1 MTNVTQP
8 TLGRTVVLSLL
19 LATAWLLWSGLY
31 KPLLLSLGLVSS
43 VITVFIIRRMK
54 FFDEELYSL
63 HFSWR
68 LVGFWGW
75 LGKEIWL
82 SSIEVAK
89 IVLHPKCPISP
100 RTLEIHISADDNFT
114 QLLLGNS
121 ITLTPGTLT
130 LDVHEGKLT
139 VHTLTDAGAKALLS
153 GEMAAKV
160 NYVTGANACS
170 Q

>member
-1 MTNVTQP
+1 MTHIRQP
-8 TLGRTVVLSLL
+8 TLGRTVALSLI

-31 KPLLLSLGLVSS
+31 KPLLLILGFLSCAL
-43 VITVFIIRRMK
+43 TVLIVRRMK
-54 FFDEELYSL
+54 LFDDETYSL

-68 LVGFWGW
+68 LVRFWGW
-75 LGKEIWL
+75 LAKEIWL

-89 IVLHPKCPISP
+89 IVLHPKCPVSP
-100 RTLEIHISADDNFT
+100 RIVVLQTRASDNFT
-114 QLLLGNS
+114 QVLLGNS

-130 LDVHEGKLT
+130 LDVHEGQLT

-153 GEMAAKV
+153 GEMAAHV
-160 NYVTGANACS
+160 NHVTGAETCL

>member
-8 TLGRTVVLSLL
+8 TLGRTVVLSLI

-31 KPLLLSLGLVSS
+31 KPLLLSLGLVSCA
-43 VITVFIIRRMK
+43 ITVVVIRRMK
-54 FFDEELYSL
+54 FFDDELYSL

-68 LVGFWGW
+68 LVRFWGW

-89 IVLHPKCPISP
+89 IVLHPKRPISP
-100 RTLEIHISADDNFT
+100 RTVELHTNADDNFT

-160 NYVTGANACS
+160 NHVTGVKACS

>member
-8 TLGRTVVLSLL
+8 ILGRTVALSLI
-19 LATAWLLWSGLY
+19 LAAAWLLWSGLY
-31 KPLLLSLGLVSS
+31 KPLLLSLGLLSCAL
-43 VITVFIIRRMK
+43 TVMLIRRME
-54 FFDEELYSL
+54 FFDDEIYSL
-63 HFSWR
+63 HFGWR
-68 LVGFWGW
+68 LVHFWGW

-89 IVLHPKCPISP
+89 IVLHPKCPVSP
-100 RTLEIHISADDNFT
+100 RTVELQTSATDNFT

-139 VHTLTDAGAKALLS
+139 VHTLTDVGAKALLS
-153 GEMAAKV
+153 GEMARKV
-160 NYVTGANACS
+160 NQVTGTDACL